1 VKTHLVKDRSQLS
14 ILDATLHET
23 PRCPAWAKFP
33 FIASGAS
40 QAPGTVQKGIQ
51 TMQACDAIRTVRGA
65 AAPVV
70 FVLLGLQAFVS
81 AAAQAATAA
90 APAAPPVQL
99 QSYTAPDQSVTAG
112 VPSGWNVKNAAGG
125 QINMSGPQGEA
136 INIDVFIAQD
146 GTFQLGQKGP
156 GVAVVTMPSSAK
168 LTDKLTMFVEQ
179 QEALAGSPAAQV
191 KFLYAAP
198 LQSPPAG
205 VQCGMFVI
213 AISAIPTPS
222 DGMGIFC
229 SLPDDSAHLFK
240 IVLFMGTAP
249 TAIAAKTEPTV
260 LAVFKSYKPASG
272 LVQKMFGPYTA
283 PPAASAASAATAA
296 AETNA
301 YLRAIAVGQY
311 GSDVGFAC
319 ADANIIGT
327 PNRQVARE
335 CGGWE
340 PSF

>member
-1 VKTHLVKDRSQLS
+1 
-14 ILDATLHET
+14 
-23 PRCPAWAKFP
+23 
-33 FIASGAS
+33 
-40 QAPGTVQKGIQ
+40 
-51 TMQACDAIRTVRGA
+51 MQICDAMKFLRTA
-65 AAPVV
+65 VV
-70 FVLLGLQAFVS
+70 PAIAIIIGVPAFVS
-81 AAAQAATAA
+81 ARAQATPST
-90 APAAPPVQL
+90 APAAAAVQL
-99 QSYTAPDQSVTAG
+99 QPYTAPDQSVSAG

-136 INIDVFIAQD
+136 INIDVFVAQD
-146 GTFQLGQKGP
+146 GPFQLGQKPP
-156 GVAVVTMPSSAK
+156 GVAAMTMPSSAK
-168 LTDKLTMFVEQ
+168 LTDKLTMFVQ
-179 QEALAGSPAAQV
+179 QQQALAGSPAAQV

-213 AISAIPTPS
+213 AISGIATPG

-249 TAIAAKTEPTV
+249 TAIAAQTEPTV
-260 LAVFKSYKPASG
+260 LAVFKSYKLAPG
-272 LVQKMFGPYTA
+272 LAQKMLGPYTA
-283 PPAASAASAATAA
+283 PPASSTAAAATTA

-301 YLRAIAVGQY
+301 YLRAIAIGQY

-327 PNRQVARE
+327 PNRQVANE

>member
-1 VKTHLVKDRSQLS
+1 MQ
-14 ILDATLHET
+14 ICEAM
-23 PRCPAWAKFP
+23 KFP
-33 FIASGAS
+33 RIAAVAVISIII
-40 QAPGTVQKGIQ
+40 GI
-51 TMQACDAIRTVRGA
+51 MGV
-65 AAPVV
+65 P
-70 FVLLGLQAFVS
+70 AFVS
-81 AAAQAATAA
+81 AGAQTQPSASPA
-90 APAAPPVQL
+90 APAVQL
-99 QSYTAPDQSVTAG
+99 QTYTAQDQSVSAG
-112 VPSGWNVKNAAGG
+112 VPSGWKVGNAAGG

-136 INIDVFIAQD
+136 INVDVFVAQD

-156 GVAVVTMPSSAK
+156 GVALMSMPSSAK
-168 LTDKLTMFVEQ
+168 LTDKLTMFIQ
-179 QEALAGSPAAQV
+179 QQQALAGSPAAQV

-213 AISAIPTPS
+213 AISGISVPG

-249 TAIAAKTEPTV
+249 AAIAAKTQPTV
-260 LAVFKSYKPASG
+260 LAVFKSYKLAPG

-283 PPAASAASAATAA
+283 PAASSVASAATTA

-301 YLRAIAVGQY
+301 YLREIAIGQH

-327 PNRQVARE
+327 PNRQVANE

>member
-1 VKTHLVKDRSQLS
+1 
-14 ILDATLHET
+14 
-23 PRCPAWAKFP
+23 
-33 FIASGAS
+33 
-40 QAPGTVQKGIQ
+40 
-51 TMQACDAIRTVRGA
+51 MQICDAMKFLRIA
-65 AAPVV
+65 AVPLIATIIGVV
-70 FVLLGLQAFVS
+70 GIPASVS
-81 AAAQAATAA
+81 AQAQTKPPAG
-90 APAAPPVQL
+90 PAAVPVQL
-99 QSYTAPDQSVTAG
+99 QTYTAQDQSVTAG
-112 VPSGWNVKNAAGG
+112 VPSGWSVKNAAGG

-136 INIDVFIAQD
+136 INVDVFVAQD

-156 GVAVVTMPSSAK
+156 GVAAVTMPSSAK
-168 LTDKLTMFVEQ
+168 LTDKLTMFIQQ
-179 QEALAGSPAAQV
+179 QEARSGSPTAQV

-213 AISAIPTPS
+213 AISGIATPA

-229 SLPDDSAHLFK
+229 SLSDDSAHLFK

-249 TAIAAKTEPTV
+249 SAIAAKTEPTV
-260 LAVFKSYKPASG
+260 LAVFKSYKLAPG
-272 LVQKMFGPYTA
+272 LAGKMFGPYTA
-283 PPAASAASAATAA
+283 PAASSAASAATTA

-301 YLRAIAVGQY
+301 YLRAIAIGQY

-327 PNRQVARE
+327 PNRQVANE

>member
-1 VKTHLVKDRSQLS
+1 MQICNAMKSLRIAAVPVIS
-14 ILDATLHET
+14 I
-23 PRCPAWAKFP
+23 
-33 FIASGAS
+33 II
-40 QAPGTVQKGIQ
+40 GI
-51 TMQACDAIRTVRGA
+51 
-65 AAPVV
+65 P
-70 FVLLGLQAFVS
+70 AFVS
-81 AAAQAATAA
+81 AGAQAKPST

-99 QSYTAPDQSVTAG
+99 QPYTAQDQSVSAG
-112 VPSGWNVKNAAGG
+112 VPSGWNVTSAAGG
-125 QINMSGPQGEA
+125 SINMAGPQGET
-136 INIDVFIAQD
+136 INFGDVFLAHN
-146 GTFQLGQKGP
+146 GPFQLGQKGP
-156 GVAVVTMPSSAK
+156 GPALMSMPSSAK
-168 LTDKLTMFVEQ
+168 LTDKLTMFIQQ
-179 QEALAGSPAAQV
+179 QESLTGSPAAQV

-213 AISAIPTPS
+213 AISGISVPG

-240 IVLFMGTAP
+240 IGLFMGTAP
-249 TAIAAKTEPTV
+249 AAIAAKTQPTV
-260 LAVFKSYKPASG
+260 LAVFKSYKLAPG

-283 PPAASAASAATAA
+283 PAASSVASAATTA

-301 YLRAIAVGQY
+301 YLREIAIGQH

-327 PNRQVARE
+327 PNRQVANE